1 MTVDVRT
8 FTPTAVVGRFA
19 LPAAVG
25 AAAVAAAT
33 TVAMV
38 DPNEAG
44 HYPTCP
50 FLAVTGLFCPGC
62 GTLRAV
68 HALTHGDLATAV
80 DLNVLTVVMLPVLV
94 WAWFAWVRYRAGA
107 RPAMPALTP
116 TAGYAVAIAVPL
128 FWVARNLPWFGAL
141 AP

>member
-1 MTVDVRT
+1 MTSIT
-8 FTPTAVVGRFA
+8 TATSRAAAGRLA

-25 AAAVAAAT
+25 AAALAAAT
-33 TVAMV
+33 TVAV
-38 DPNEAG
+38 IDPNEAG

-50 FLAVTGLFCPGC
+50 FLMLTGLQCPGC

-68 HALTHGDLATAV
+68 HALTRGDVLTAI
-80 DLNVLTVVMLPVLV
+80 DLNVLTVAMLPVLV
-94 WAWFAWVRYRAGA
+94 WAWFAWFRYRAGA
-107 RPAMPALTP
+107 RPAMPTLTP
-116 TAGYAVAIAVPL
+116 TAGYAVAIAVPV

>member
-1 MTVDVRT
+1 VTSSAISPRS
-8 FTPTAVVGRFA
+8 AAAGRLA

-25 AAAVAAAT
+25 AAAVAATAA
-33 TVAMV
+33 VAMV

-44 HYPTCP
+44 HYPACP
-50 FLAVTGLFCPGC
+50 FLMVTGLFCPGC

-68 HALTHGDLATAV
+68 HALTHGDVGTAI
-80 DLNVLTVVMLPVLV
+80 DLNVLTVALLPVLV
-94 WAWFAWVRYRAGA
+94 WAWFAWVRYRVGA
-107 RPAMPALTP
+107 RPSMPTLTP

-128 FWVARNLPWFGAL
+128 FWVARNLPWFDAL